1 MKQKNLSSNAVL
13 ILANMVPL
21 VGVLF
26 FGWDGRA
33 IFVIYILET
42 VLIGVIN
49 VLKMLTVYILNG
61 TKNEPPPSP
70 GDNVSGWGL
79 IPFFIF
85 HYNFFIF
92 VQSVLFFAFSS
103 IWKTSAST
111 QPFDLG
117 TNFSNYLTGDTKL
130 AVISLAIANAYYFIN
145 DFIMNDK
152 YRTETMA
159 SLMFQ
164 PYKRIFVQQ
173 FVVIL
178 GGFIFMLSGSPAAVA
193 VLFIVLKTV
202 ADYLSANYGNN
213 PKIKKWI
220 VKQTEQNSKK
230 PMTNDEINIM
240 DDMFGGGNK

>member
-1 MKQKNLSSNAVL
+1 MVQKNLSSNAVL

-26 FGWDGRA
+26 FDWDGKA

-42 VLIGVIN
+42 VLIGIIN

-61 TKNEPPPSP
+61 TKKEPPPSP

-85 HYNFFIF
+85 HYNFFVF

-103 IWKTSAST
+103 IWENVHTAP
-111 QPFDLG
+111 PFNLVA
-117 TNFSNYLTGDTKL
+117 NFSRFLSGDTQL

-145 DFIMNDK
+145 DFIMSNK

-159 SLMFQ
+159 GLMFQ

-178 GGFIFMLSGSPAAVA
+178 GGFIFMLSGSSAIVA
-193 VLFIVLKTV
+193 ILFIALKTI

-213 PKIKKWI
+213 PKIKEWLLKKTAESSEKPI
-220 VKQTEQNSKK
+220 TEEDKR
-230 PMTNDEINIM
+230 MIDNI
-240 DDMFGGGNK
+240 FGRRDK